1 MINSFESHGLVGVP
15 DCNITLG
22 NEKIVIIKGPNG
34 SGKTSLLRQITH
46 PLSSHNRFNKLRNG
60 ITEGYTKMNITYRNT
75 LYKIEHRYTRQK
87 RNIQVLS
94 YLSKMVGDEW
104 VLLTDNG
111 LVNKFKQACS
121 VELEYDDFLYEILN
135 IGIENKGIVNYT
147 NSERLEYLKKILK
160 MDILTEVKENVSNK
174 FTSNSNNLKFISN
187 KLKDTISIQL
197 LNDDKKKLENEI
209 TTVVKIFE
217 LEQKELNTLE
227 NIPSDIL
234 NSLNDQLNHFES
246 DINVL
251 ASIEALL
258 HKYDKTTSVSSLYTK
273 LNREHAGFVAKVE
286 GTEERIF
293 RINEEMMKLS
303 DDDEDELKSKKE
315 DLEKK
320 VKGIDSKYVNNK
332 YIDISID
339 DIYTVKNYITNIL
352 SILRESQTSDFEIS
366 NIMKSNEDIRD
377 HVNKYKNILAKY
389 KSELTELETKIEDIS
404 ISSKFIE
411 QEVHPKCVLP
421 MCELAKE
428 YKRQIDKL
436 NLFNTLDDRKK
447 ELEDLIDRSQDD
459 YDKSIYEA
467 SVINSIRNFDTP
479 TEILALFDNHNVTEL
494 IDIKNLEKLE
504 GIFINYV
511 FYLNDMKEKK
521 MYVSE
526 LDKIYSILDLM
537 DRDIKDKSLSY
548 TLELKELSENK
559 NDYIKSINE
568 LNTIIEAINKN
579 SLHISKYSTINYNM
593 IDKEMNNLKEKYDD
607 IKKEIK
613 ANEMKIDNMNR
624 LTTSINENKVLIKT
638 YQEKYN
644 NIRNDIK
651 NNNELTRE
659 FETMKD
665 ENNVIKVI
673 RDIVSNDLPSRMLES
688 YLNDISHMVNIL
700 LSDFMSIRFDVTD
713 GIDIVC
719 NRDGEERLSQN
730 LSQGESSMLSIA
742 LLMTFKKSI
751 NWDIISIDEGSSVL
765 DEVNKDR
772 YIAMI
777 RDYSETVNT
786 LKQIFLV
793 SHDYIIDS
801 SADVKIITIG
811 D

>member
-60 ITEGYTKMNITYRNT
+60 ITEGYTKMTITYKNR
-75 LYKIEHRYTRQK
+75 LYRVEHRYTRQK

-94 YLSKMVGDEW
+94 YLFKMVEDEW

-111 LVNKFKQACS
+111 LVSKFKQACS
-121 VELEYDDFLYEILN
+121 TELDYDDFLFEILN

-160 MDILTEVKENVSNK
+160 MDILSEVKENVSNK

-197 LNDDKKKLENEI
+197 LNDEKKKLENEI
-209 TTVVKIFE
+209 TSVVKIFE

-234 NSLNDQLNHFES
+234 NSLNDQLNRFEN
-246 DINVL
+246 DINILSNVE
-251 ASIEALL
+251 SLL
-258 HKYDKTTSVSSLYTK
+258 YKYDKTTSLSLLYTK
-273 LNREHAGFVAKVE
+273 LNREHAGFVAKIE
-286 GTEERIF
+286 STEARIF

-315 DLEKK
+315 MLDKK
-320 VKGIDSKYVNNK
+320 VKGIDDKYLNNK

-339 DIYTVKNYITNIL
+339 DIYIVKNYVTNIL
-352 SILRESQTSDFEIS
+352 SILNEVQIPDFELS
-366 NIMKSNEDIRD
+366 HIMKANSDVKD
-377 HVNKYKNILAKY
+377 YVNNYKNILTTY
-389 KSELTELETKIEDIS
+389 KSELSDLESKIEDIS

-411 QEVHPKCVLP
+411 QEIHPKCVLP
-421 MCELAKE
+421 TCELAKE

-447 ELEDLIDRSQDD
+447 ELEDIINSAQED
-459 YDKSIYEA
+459 YDNSIYVA
-467 SVINSIRNFDTP
+467 SVINSIRNFEVP
-479 TEILALFDNHNVTEL
+479 TDILNRFESYSMVDL
-494 IDIKNLEKLE
+494 INIQNLEKLE
-504 GIFINYV
+504 GVFINYI
-511 FYLNDMKEKK
+511 FYLNDMREKK
-521 MYVSE
+521 TYITE
-526 LDKIYSILDLM
+526 LDKIHSILDLM
-537 DRDIKDKSLSY
+537 NREIKDKGLSY

-559 NDYIKSINE
+559 TEYTKSITD
-568 LNTIIEAINKN
+568 LNNIIDSINKDN
-579 SLHISKYSTINYNM
+579 LHISKYGTISYNM
-593 IDKEMNNLKEKYDD
+593 IDKEMDILKENYTVVQD
-607 IKKEIK
+607 EIK
-613 ANEMKIDNMNR
+613 SNEMKIENINK
-624 LTTSINENKVLIKT
+624 LTKSVEEKKLLIKD

-644 NIRNDIK
+644 NVRNDIK

-659 FETMKD
+659 FEIMKD
-665 ENNVIKVI
+665 ENNIIKII
-673 RDIVSNDLPSRMLES
+673 RDIVANDLPSRMLES
-688 YLNDISHMVNIL
+688 YLSDISHMVNML

-713 GIDIVC
+713 GIDIIC

-751 NWDIISIDEGSSVL
+751 NWDVISIDEGSSVL
-765 DEVNKDR
+765 DEVNKNR
-772 YIAMI
+772 YITMI

-811 D
+811 E

>member
-251 ASIEALL
+251 ASTEALL

-479 TEILALFDNHNVTEL
+479 TEILKLFDNHNVTDL

-624 LTTSINENKVLIKT
+624 LTTSIDEKKVLIKT

-665 ENNVIKVI
+665 ENNIIKVI